1 MTKTAAIKQ
10 AISESDLYKF
20 GGWMLKTFDPGVN
33 AYRES
38 SVQDYWQGQWD
49 LTNWRF
55 NRVCVL
61 LGYVDDFGDYV
72 ISKYAEDQRFHYGTL
87 RQRVNRA
94 VTLEN
99 S

>member
-20 GGWMLKTFDPGVN
+20 GGWVLKTIDSDCN

-38 SVQDYWQGQWD
+38 LVFDYWTGLAQ

-55 NRVCVL
+55 NRVCEL
-61 LGYVDDFGDYV
+61 LGYVHDYGDYQL
-72 ISKYAEDQRFHYGTL
+72 SKYAYDARFDYGTL

-94 VTLEN
+94 VALEN